1 MDAISPLL
9 CELDRIA
16 AAVESR
22 RAVEDRAEI
31 DALTREVAELR
42 ATVAHLRA
50 GAGPLPVRLRP
61 VLARAVLAVLA
72 APTPE
77 PVAARVV

>member
-9 CELDRIA
+9 RELDRIA
-16 AAVESR
+16 AAVDSR

-50 GAGPLPVRLRP
+50 AAGPLPARLRP
-61 VLARAVLAVLA
+61 VLARAALATLPP
-72 APTPE
+72 APHGP
-77 PVAARVV
+77 PVARFV